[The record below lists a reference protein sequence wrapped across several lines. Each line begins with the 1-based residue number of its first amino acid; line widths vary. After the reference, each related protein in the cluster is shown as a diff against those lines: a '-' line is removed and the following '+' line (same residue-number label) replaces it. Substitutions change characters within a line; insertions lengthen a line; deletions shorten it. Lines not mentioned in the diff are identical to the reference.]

1 MHADTKIL
9 RDFKDQ
15 IVAMFSHKSDLFR
28 VREGFIEIVHCIK
41 FQIKIFIRKFVDIL
55 LDF

>member
-9 RDFKDQ
+9 RDFKDH

-41 FQIKIFIRKFVDIL
+41 FQINIFIRKFVDIL